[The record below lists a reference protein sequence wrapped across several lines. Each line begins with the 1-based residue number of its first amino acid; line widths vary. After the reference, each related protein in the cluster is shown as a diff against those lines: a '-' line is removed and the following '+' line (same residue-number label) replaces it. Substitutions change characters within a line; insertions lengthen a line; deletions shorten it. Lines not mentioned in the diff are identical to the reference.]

1 MFLVLLSFLFLSVGL
16 NSGIS
21 VPCAEVEIWAE
32 CISPCNTCEK
42 MGHCSPPP
50 ECHKGCDCKPGYF
63 RNETGVC
70 VPKEKCHPVK
80 LAKCPPNA
88 QFSSCGSPVFPTCDN
103 PYPIVDYDD
112 QCLPGCFCNPGFLM
126 SRDGTCVPEGQ
137 CLEKEVEVPYE
148 QFLIECREDEDYY
161 ECSPSC
167 RNTCENFNNPEI
179 HCECGPPGCFCKEGL
194 VLREDGMCVPPEEC
208 PEPVAPIDPCREYED
223 YYECSPSCKNTCE
236 NFNNPEARCECG
248 PPGCFCKQGLVL
260 RADGRCVQPQE
271 CPKPPAPKVTC
282 RADEDYYECSPSC
295 KNTCENFNNPGAK
308 CQCGPPGCFC
318 RRGLVLRADGR
329 CVRPQECPKPSAP
342 KVVCRHD
349 EEYYECNPR
358 CRNTCENFN
367 NPEQKCQCGAP
378 GCFCRQGLVLRAD
391 GRCVRPEECRKPSTP
406 KAVCREDE
414 DYYECNPSCRNTC
427 ENMYNQELKCEC
439 GPPGCFC
446 REGLVLRADGRCVQP
461 QECPKPPARRQP
473 PPRCPKN
480 AIYIECGSPCPPTC
494 EDLEPEPCEEKCVQ
508 ACYCK
513 PGYVKRKDGICV
525 KIETCLPRRRPE
537 LPPPPPK
544 CPKNAIFI
552 ECGSPCPPTCENRY
566 PTCEEKCTTAC
577 YCKPGYLKSKQ
588 GKCVRA
594 DQCEPPPVIERC
606 GVDEEYYQCTP
617 SCKNTCENFRNPT
630 ALCQCG
636 PPGCF
641 CKKGLVMRADG
652 KCVRPNQ
659 CPVQCGRDE
668 QYYTCT
674 PSCKNTCENCTNPA
688 ARCTCGPPGCFC
700 REGLVKRADG
710 KCVSPNQCPKRCG
723 VDEEYYQCTPSCK
736 NTCKNFRNQTALC
749 QCGPPGCFCKRGL
762 VKRVDGKCVS
772 PNQCPVQCG
781 RDEQYYNCT
790 PSCKNTCENCDNP
803 AAICTCGLPGCFCR
817 EGLVKRADGKCVP
830 PSQCP

>member
-1 MFLVLLSFLFLSVGL
+1 MWST
-16 NSGIS
+16 
-21 VPCAEVEIWAE
+21 W
-32 CISPCNTCEK
+32 
-42 MGHCSPPP
+42 M
-50 ECHKGCDCKPGYF
+50 
-63 RNETGVC
+63 
-70 VPKEKCHPVK
+70 
-80 LAKCPPNA
+80 
-88 QFSSCGSPVFPTCDN
+88 
-103 PYPIVDYDD
+103 
-112 QCLPGCFCNPGFLM
+112 
-126 SRDGTCVPEGQ
+126 
-137 CLEKEVEVPYE
+137 
-148 QFLIECREDEDYY
+148 
-161 ECSPSC
+161 
-167 RNTCENFNNPEI
+167 
-179 HCECGPPGCFCKEGL
+179 
-194 VLREDGMCVPPEEC
+194 
-208 PEPVAPIDPCREYED
+208 
-223 YYECSPSCKNTCE
+223 
-236 NFNNPEARCECG
+236 
-248 PPGCFCKQGLVL
+248 FCKQGLVL

-588 GKCVRA
+588 QGKCVRA

-617 SCKNTCENFRNPT
+617 SCKNTCENFRNPPLYVNVDLQVAFVKKALSCEPMENVCDQISVLYSAVETSSTTPAHQAARTLVKT
-630 ALCQCG
+630 ALIPQLDVHAG
-636 PPGCF
+636 LLVVSAEKDSLKEQMENAFLLINVLVSYRTCF
-641 CKKGLVMRADG
+641 CDIILIKL
-652 KCVRPNQ
+652 N
-659 CPVQCGRDE
+659 E
-668 QYYTCT
+668 
-674 PSCKNTCENCTNPA
+674 
-688 ARCTCGPPGCFC
+688 
-700 REGLVKRADG
+700 
-710 KCVSPNQCPKRCG
+710 
-723 VDEEYYQCTPSCK
+723 
-736 NTCKNFRNQTALC
+736 RNL
-749 QCGPPGCFCKRGL
+749 
-762 VKRVDGKCVS
+762 
-772 PNQCPVQCG
+772 
-781 RDEQYYNCT
+781 
-790 PSCKNTCENCDNP
+790 
-803 AAICTCGLPGCFCR
+803 
-817 EGLVKRADGKCVP
+817 
-830 PSQCP
+830 

>member
-1 MFLVLLSFLFLSVGL
+1 M
-16 NSGIS
+16 
-21 VPCAEVEIWAE
+21 PCAEVEIWAE

-70 VPKEKCHPVK
+70 VPKEKCHQVKLQARVSSFSDTSGQGNGIVSSSLVPLKTHRVGKSSTLNLSGAQTFSRWCDVVVRRGGSSSGVILVTWPLFKFTRSVAKSIRIAEQSNVNIHSITHSCHPSGTAVSDADCGAIIHLQYTFCSFPVK

-103 PYPIVDYDD
+103 PYPMVDYVD

-126 SRDGTCVPEGQ
+126 SRDGTCVPEEQ
-137 CLEKEVEVPYE
+137 CLEKDMVSPYE

-179 HCECGPPGCFCKEGL
+179 QCECGPPGCFCKEGL
-194 VLREDGMCVPPEEC
+194 VLREDGMCVHPEEC
-208 PEPVAPIDPCREYED
+208 PESVAPIDPCREYED

-236 NFNNPEARCECG
+236 NFYNPDARCECG
-248 PPGCFCKQGLVL
+248 PPGCFCRQGLVL

-271 CPKPPAPKVTC
+271 CPKPSAPKVTC
-282 RADEDYYECSPSC
+282 RVDEDYYECSPSC

-308 CQCGPPGCFC
+308 CRCGPPGCFC
-318 RRGLVLRADGR
+318 RQGLVLRADGR
-329 CVRPQECPKPSAP
+329 CVRPQECPKPPAP
-342 KVVCRHD
+342 KVVCRQD

-391 GRCVRPEECRKPSTP
+391 GRCVRPEECRKPSAP

-427 ENMYNQELKCEC
+427 ENMYNEELKCEC

-446 REGLVLRADGRCVQP
+446 REGLVLRADGRCVRP

-544 CPKNAIFI
+544 CPENAIFI

-594 DQCEPPPVIERC
+594 DQCEPPPVI
-606 GVDEEYYQCTP
+606 G
-617 SCKNTCENFRNPT
+617 
-630 ALCQCG
+630 
-636 PPGCF
+636 
-641 CKKGLVMRADG
+641 KG
-652 KCVRPNQ
+652 
-659 CPVQCGRDE
+659 
-668 QYYTCT
+668 
-674 PSCKNTCENCTNPA
+674 
-688 ARCTCGPPGCFC
+688 
-700 REGLVKRADG
+700 
-710 KCVSPNQCPKRCG
+710 
-723 VDEEYYQCTPSCK
+723 
-736 NTCKNFRNQTALC
+736 
-749 QCGPPGCFCKRGL
+749 
-762 VKRVDGKCVS
+762 
-772 PNQCPVQCG
+772 
-781 RDEQYYNCT
+781 
-790 PSCKNTCENCDNP
+790 
-803 AAICTCGLPGCFCR
+803 
-817 EGLVKRADGKCVP
+817 
-830 PSQCP
+830 